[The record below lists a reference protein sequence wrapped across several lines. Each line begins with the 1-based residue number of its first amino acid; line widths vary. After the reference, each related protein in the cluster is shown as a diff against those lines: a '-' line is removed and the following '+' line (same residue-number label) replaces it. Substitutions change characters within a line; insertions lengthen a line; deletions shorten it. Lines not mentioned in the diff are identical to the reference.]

1 MKLQELK
8 SIIREEVRGALKEF
22 ESGSDYSGVPRKA
35 QITSDFQRVVI
46 GTTDAVVQDF
56 LKQLEKKDV
65 TIKGKFQKLIDP
77 KADKIIIN
85 TAGNKIV
92 IDIKRE
98 NAATLAQKIKDEL
111 SRYTKDVKVK
121 KNIPLKKA

>member
-1 MKLQELK
+1 MKLTELRNIIQQEVK
-8 SIIREEVRGALKEF
+8 TALREF
-22 ESGSDYSGVPRKA
+22 ESGADYSGIPRKA

-46 GTTDAVVQDF
+46 GTTEAAVQDF
-56 LKQLEKKDV
+56 LKSLEKKDV
-65 TIKGKFQKLIDP
+65 SIKGRFQKLIDP

-85 TAGNKIV
+85 TVGNKIV

-111 SRYTKDVKVK
+111 SRYTKDVKIK
-121 KNIPLKKA
+121 KSIPLKKA